1 MNNRREEMESSEQT
15 ALVKEVL
22 KAAEKLPPFPDIV
35 WKVVPLVQKM
45 ASVNEIEAV
54 IKYDPVIT
62 AKVLSLSQSPQFG
75 RRQNIANLKD
85 AIVALGDQQLLMVIM
100 AACTST
106 YYANDTSGYD
116 LAEGELWEHAVATAL
131 MTEIVARKL
140 GKGKILAAYTAALL
154 HDIGKTVLNF
164 YVNSYFDSI
173 LSVVREKKIR
183 FLEAERLILGVDHQE
198 LGALIARKWRLPD
211 EVVTAIAYH
220 HCPMDAKESTELVGL
235 IYVANRMVS
244 ALGIGCG
251 VDGFLQPNQDEVF
264 VEMGISSQMVEKF
277 LADLIEAFQKTKKFI
292 AA

>member
-1 MNNRREEMESSEQT
+1 MESSQKT
-15 ALVKEVL
+15 SLVKEVL
-22 KAAEKLPPFPDIV
+22 EAAEKLPPFPDVV

-45 ASVNEIEAV
+45 APVHEIEEV

-62 AKVLSLSQSPQFG
+62 AKVLSLSQSPQFA
-75 RRQNIANLKD
+75 RRQNVTSLKD

-100 AACTST
+100 AACSSR
-106 YYANDTSGYD
+106 YYGNDTSGYE

-131 MTEIVARKL
+131 MTEIVARAL
-140 GKGKILAAYTAALL
+140 GRGKVLTAYTAALL

-164 YVNSYFDSI
+164 YVKSYFDSI
-173 LSVVREKKIR
+173 LSLVQEKGMR
-183 FLEAERLILGVDHQE
+183 FLEAERHILGVDHQQ
-198 LGALIARKWRLPD
+198 LGALIARNWRLPG

-220 HCPMDAKESTELVGL
+220 HCPMDAKENNELVGL

-264 VEMGISSQMVEKF
+264 IEMGITSQMVEKF
-277 LADLIEAFQKTKKFI
+277 LADLIEAFQKTKQFLSV
-292 AA
+292 